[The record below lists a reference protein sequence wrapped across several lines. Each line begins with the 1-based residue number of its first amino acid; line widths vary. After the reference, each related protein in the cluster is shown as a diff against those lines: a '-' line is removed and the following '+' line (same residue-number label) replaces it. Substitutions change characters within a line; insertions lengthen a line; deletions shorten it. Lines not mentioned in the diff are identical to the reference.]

1 MNASDIILG
10 PIISEK
16 SMDAASKGKFTFR
29 VSKNATKKDIKKAIE
44 EKFKVNVTKIGTTI
58 VKDRKKRMGAKRIEA
73 FKNDYKKALLTLKE
87 GQKIPI
93 FDVGTKE

>member
-1 MNASDIILG
+1 MN
-10 PIISEK
+10 E
-16 SMDAASKGKFTFR
+16 ASKGKFTFR
-29 VSKNATKKDIKKAIE
+29 VFKNATKKDIKKAIE

-93 FDVGTKE
+93 FDTGTKE